1 MHLRS
6 RRIAAVIAVALVI
19 ALAGVHQARAAGAV
33 NINSCQTLSGGNTTY
48 KLTADL
54 TSCDTC
60 LVVAADKITID
71 LQGHSITNT
80 GCPGANVAIYD
91 EGSVFD
97 VITVKNGS
105 VSGYSSGVFL
115 VASTR
120 VSVLGVTAHDNDVY
134 GIATGS
140 LSLVKASTTYNNGVA
155 GILAYLGDR
164 AQIQQ
169 CNAHHNGAFG
179 IIAESSSNC
188 LITMNIANANGTG
201 IETAFGNKCTVS
213 FNTSSNNGNGI
224 NAGLFGGN
232 GHLVTQNVA
241 LSNSANDY
249 GIACPSDVTNNTSTN
264 GFPASYAFSGSGC
277 HTVNN
282 N

>member
-1 MHLRS
+1 
-6 RRIAAVIAVALVI
+6 

-33 NINSCQTLSGGNTTY
+33 NINSCQTLSGGNTTN
-48 KLTADL
+48 KLTAHP
-54 TSCDTC
+54 TSCDTRP
-60 LVVAADKITID
+60 VVAPGKITID
-71 LQGHSITNT
+71 LQGDSI
-80 GCPGANVAIYD
+80 PHPRRPRAHRANYHEESGV
-91 EGSVFD
+91 D

-169 CNAHHNGAFG
+169 CNSHNNG
-179 IIAESSSNC
+179 IWGILAEGSSNC
-188 LITMNIANANGTG
+188 LITMNIANANGT
-201 IETAFGNKCTVS
+201 
-213 FNTSSNNGNGI
+213 
-224 NAGLFGGN
+224 
-232 GHLVTQNVA
+232 
-241 LSNSANDY
+241 
-249 GIACPSDVTNNTSTN
+249 
-264 GFPASYAFSGSGC
+264 
-277 HTVNN
+277 
-282 N
+282 